1 MDTAEVYVLG
11 DYWQPDRAERTEI
24 GELVHRAKDHSDADA
39 EQELAER
46 FASLARVLPDTPDNS
61 PRLVVPVP
69 PNPATTGEDRRGA
82 AADAAPSTSS
92 PTPPVED
99 RPRTLTQLLAEA
111 LAATGAGECRPGLVT
126 KSNATPRLRQI
137 DPERRPQV
145 AAEAGYRATEQ
156 ATGRHVVVVDDVV
169 LTGTTLTAIATCL
182 HDAGAASVIAAV
194 AARTRRT

>member
-1 MDTAEVYVLG
+1 MDTAEVYALG

-46 FASLARVLPDTPDNS
+46 FASLARILPDTPDNS

-69 PNPATTGEDRRGA
+69 PNPTPAGEDRR
-82 AADAAPSTSS
+82 
-92 PTPPVED
+92 
-99 RPRTLTQLLAEA
+99 RTLTQLLAEA
-111 LAATGAGECRPGLVT
+111 LAAAGAGECRADLVV
-126 KSNATPRLRQI
+126 KRNATPRLRQI

-156 ATGRHVVVVDDVV
+156 ATGRHVVVVDDVI

-182 HDAGAASVIAAV
+182 HDAGAASVIAVV